1 MSELNVSTASP
12 VASIPR
18 VLPVRRRGCRPGPDG
33 LGRAED
39 VGGAVALLDG
49 DQAVVV
55 VAVVGARPV
64 REGLLGEVRVHA
76 AGPVRVDAGGRALAP
91 VARRLALRLARAEIG
106 DDRVLEQEA
115 RVAVGE

>member
-39 VGGAVALLDG
+39 VGGGGALLAG
-49 DQAVVV
+49 DQAVGV
-55 VAVVGARPV
+55 VAVVGSWPAR
-64 REGLLGEVRVHA
+64 EALLAEVRVQA
-76 AGPVRVDAGGRALAP
+76 AGPVRVEEGVRALHP
-91 VARRLALRLARAEIG
+91 VSRRLALRPARAEIG
-106 DDRVLEQEA
+106 
-115 RVAVGE
+115 